1 MEDKEIWGRERKLNK
16 ANIAETCIRKSQF
29 FSQQKE
35 PEESKRGWE
44 KHFMVLQEKSSSI
57 NTVPTETTFGMKETE
72 RDTELRK
79 LQEKG
84 PHQAARK
91 TYSWSSHSYQEAVM
105 NEMEMF

>member
-29 FSQQKE
+29 SQQKE
-35 PEESKRGWE
+35 PGESKRGWE
-44 KHFMVLQEKSSSI
+44 KHFMMLQEKFSST
-57 NTVPTETTFGMKETE
+57 NTAPTEMTFGMKDTE